1 MKNHQSDEED
11 DFSSRL
17 FPMSR
22 VVDPN
27 SMMFDIDIKTYVIPL
42 TCSKKSL
49 AVGEKIAEKHNKK
62 VDRKR
67 KQPQQPHF
75 HAESDYGIQPDNDSD
90 SDTPMISSEDIE
102 LASSLFE
109 QGIGDL
115 AEQAERSK
123 QTSEPS
129 PSIPSGETAEIDTE
143 LDTHALSAMGVSEL
157 LQSQDIDHGQDSQ
170 DERDLDNIGGHEEQ
184 LLDSSRHHD
193 RLVNSAATRSI
204 KRAIKNDGLELEG
217 KFVSE
222 FATQLEEQ
230 GMSPEE
236 ALLEG
241 ALNSADVMGNFD
253 THATDERLLSADQY
267 YVTMLLCLY

>member
-27 SMMFDIDIKTYVIPL
+27 SMMFGIDIKTYVIPL

-75 HAESDYGIQPDNDSD
+75 HDESDYGIQPDNDSD

-143 LDTHALSAMGVSEL
+143 LDTHALSAMG
-157 LQSQDIDHGQDSQ
+157 
-170 DERDLDNIGGHEEQ
+170 
-184 LLDSSRHHD
+184 
-193 RLVNSAATRSI
+193 
-204 KRAIKNDGLELEG
+204 
-217 KFVSE
+217 
-222 FATQLEEQ
+222 
-230 GMSPEE
+230 
-236 ALLEG
+236 
-241 ALNSADVMGNFD
+241 
-253 THATDERLLSADQY
+253 
-267 YVTMLLCLY
+267 